1 MKTRFD
7 GRVWLD
13 DRGNSRSFFSLET
26 EHLLNIAKMI
36 YSRPEVVIRM
46 MIKDIEKEGY
56 KIERFKPWGVS
67 TEDPVRESIQSI
79 TGMTPKEIV
88 DYAFSSPLGQELQS
102 ALEARGICLGN
113 YLLLCENSIA
123 IPSSINKQVEAA

>member
-67 TEDPVRESIQSI
+67 TVDPVRESIQSI

-102 ALEARGICLGN
+102 ALEARGICLEN